1 MQVTALSFNN
11 FHLHG
16 ELFKNVLRAR
26 HESFIVERRWDL
38 PQTEGMEFDQYDTP
52 ESRWIAVHEG
62 GQVLGGF
69 RLTPTT
75 AKCGI
80 YSYMIRDAQRGI
92 LGSDIPQNL
101 LYDEAP
107 VLPHFFELS
116 RFFKASHLSTSA
128 RVQVQIKLVQ
138 ALIDTRDTLGVRSI
152 IGLGSPKWA
161 RWMPRFGLTIE
172 HPGPEVLIGGV
183 VNRVNVTHLPGAYH

>member
-1 MQVTALSFNN
+1 MQATALSFNN

-38 PQTEGMEFDQYDTP
+38 PQTDGMEFDQYDTP
-52 ESRWIAVHEG
+52 ESKWIAVHEG

-92 LGSDIPQNL
+92 LGGEIPQDL
-101 LYDEAP
+101 LYDDAP
-107 VLPHFFELS
+107 VIPHFYEFS
-116 RFFKASHLSTSA
+116 RFFKSSHLNRRA
-128 RVQVQIKLVQ
+128 KFMVQKKLYE
-138 ALIDTRDTLGVRSI
+138 ALLECRDTFGARSL
-152 IGLGSPKWA
+152 IGIGSPGWG
-161 RWMPRFGLTIE
+161 RWLKHLGMELEFL
-172 HPGPEVLIGGV
+172 GPEIMIEGVL
-183 VNRVNVTHLPGAYH
+183 NRVSVTHLPGSYH

>member
-1 MQVTALSFNN
+1 MEATAISFNN
-11 FHLHG
+11 SHLHA
-16 ELFKNVLRAR
+16 ELFQNVFRAR
-26 HESFIVERRWDL
+26 RESFIVERRWDL
-38 PQTEGMEFDQYDTP
+38 PEVDGMEFDQYDTP

-92 LGSDIPQNL
+92 LGGEIPQNL

-107 VLPHFFELS
+107 VAPHIFELS
-116 RFFKASHLSTSA
+116 RFFKASHLSTMA
-128 RVQVQIKLVQ
+128 RIQVQKQLVQ

-172 HPGPEVLIGGV
+172 HPGPEVMIQGV
-183 VNRVNVTHLPGAYH
+183 MNRVNVTHLPGSYH